1 MEHTNFQH
9 QKHIN
14 DPLDFFRE
22 RGGKVVSS
30 EYGWCN
36 YYIFEG
42 SVGYLENLFIY
53 PEHRKS
59 QNGTSLLMRLE
70 TQLQELEKVE
80 KYVTTISK
88 LFPNHEQT
96 KEICLKRGF
105 SIYDESE
112 DTIYLYKEF

>member
-1 MEHTNFQH
+1 MVTEMKKGIMKKMVAVGMMIAVTATVMTACGN
-9 QKHIN
+9 K
-14 DPLDFFRE
+14 E
-22 RGGKVVSS
+22 YTVSD
-30 EYGWCN
+30 
-36 YYIFEG
+36 
-42 SVGYLENLFIY
+42 LT
-53 PEHRKS
+53 K
-59 QNGTSLLMRLE
+59 M
-70 TQLQELEKVE
+70 KVE

>member
-1 MEHTNFQH
+1 
-9 QKHIN
+9 
-14 DPLDFFRE
+14 
-22 RGGKVVSS
+22 
-30 EYGWCN
+30 
-36 YYIFEG
+36 
-42 SVGYLENLFIY
+42 
-53 PEHRKS
+53 
-59 QNGTSLLMRLE
+59 MRLE